1 MFQAFRPQTQK
12 SLKNWHAMC
21 CDIEQAADGVLAPL
35 WLTDRSHGLQFLR
48 REQMTKANQQ
58 GFTLIELM
66 IVIAIIGILAA
77 VALPAYQ
84 NYVSKAKFSEVLSV
98 GETYKTAVSLCVTQ
112 RGIAA
117 IGDCDAGAYGI
128 PAVDLSG
135 QYVSA
140 MTVANG
146 VITVTGVAAAGG
158 YTSLLTPSTPG
169 AGSLVWTQ
177 TGTCLAAGYC

>member
-1 MFQAFRPQTQK
+1 MNKNTQK
-12 SLKNWHAMC
+12 
-21 CDIEQAADGVLAPL
+21 
-35 WLTDRSHGLQFLR
+35 
-48 REQMTKANQQ
+48 

-84 NYVSKAKFSEVLSV
+84 NYVSKAKFAEVISA

-112 RGIAA
+112 RGIGA
-117 IGDCDAGAYGI
+117 IADCDAGAYGI

-140 MTVANG
+140 MTVAAG
-146 VITVTGVAAAGG
+146 VITVTGTTAAGS
-158 YTSLLTPSTPG
+158 YTSVLTPTTPG
-169 AGSLVWTQ
+169 AGSLIWTQ
-177 TGTCLAAGYC
+177 SGTCAAAGYC